1 MRLHHKQA
9 LFALLLMLFCIAG
22 CSTIDCGINN
32 SVYCKYKLA
41 GDVTTLNDTLTIT
54 ADLHDGNDSVIINKA
69 QKTDSF
75 TLPMSYQQDE
85 DVFYYE
91 VANPSNRYRDTV
103 KIRKTNIPH
112 FESVDCNPMV
122 FHHITHVSY
131 TKHAIDSIIINNP
144 NVTNNVTTST
154 FLIYFKNHSH

>member
-103 KIRKTNIPH
+103 KIRKTNIPPYG
-112 FESVDCNPMV
+112 FSP
-122 FHHITHVSY
+122 HHSCKPYEACHRFDY
-131 TKHAIDSIIINNP
+131 H
-144 NVTNNVTTST
+144 
-154 FLIYFKNHSH
+154 